1 MKPIGVKYQDILKV
15 FIKTALLGTQAQKVQ
30 QLSHMI

>member
-15 FIKTALLGTQAQKVQ
+15 FIKNALLGTQAQKVQ
-30 QLSHMI
+30 QLSHMM